1 MCLQG
6 TWPVP
11 NAIPLLPPWEGPAS
25 TPIHSPGRARDLGA
39 SGLPPEEPCDQSA
52 LFSEQAT
59 GRRGGVK
66 SAPGSQAEKVSSL
79 GKDWHKF
86 CLKCERCSKTLT
98 PGGHAEHDGKP
109 FCHKPCYATLFGPK
123 GVNIG
128 GAGSYIYEKPL
139 AEGPQVTGP
148 IEVPTARP
156 EERKASGPP
165 KGPSRASSVTTFT
178 GEPNTCPRCSKKVY
192 FAEKVTSLGKDWHRP
207 CLRCE
212 RCGKT
217 LTPGGHAE
225 HDGQPYCHKPCYGI
239 LFGPKGVNTG
249 AVGSYIYDRDPEGKV
264 QP

>member
-1 MCLQG
+1 MR
-6 TWPVP
+6 PVFWGS
-11 NAIPLLPPWEGPAS
+11 ARGSADAS
-25 TPIHSPGRARDLGA
+25 RFLGRRRAGRGRAWLY
-39 SGLPPEEPCDQSA
+39 A
-52 LFSEQAT
+52 L
-59 GRRGGVK
+59 
-66 SAPGSQAEKVSSL
+66 
-79 GKDWHKF
+79 
-86 CLKCERCSKTLT
+86 
-98 PGGHAEHDGKP
+98 
-109 FCHKPCYATLFGPK
+109 
-123 GVNIG
+123 
-128 GAGSYIYEKPL
+128 
-139 AEGPQVTGP
+139 
-148 IEVPTARP
+148 
-156 EERKASGPP
+156 
-165 KGPSRASSVTTFT
+165 ASSVTTFT

>member
-1 MCLQG
+1 M
-6 TWPVP
+6 
-11 NAIPLLPPWEGPAS
+11 AS
-25 TPIHSPGRARDLGA
+25 KCPK
-39 SGLPPEEPCDQSA
+39 CDKTVY
-52 LFSEQAT
+52 F
-59 GRRGGVK
+59 
-66 SAPGSQAEKVSSL
+66 AEKVSSL

-86 CLKCERCSKTLT
+86 CLKCERCNKTLT

-128 GAGSYIYEKPL
+128 GAGSYIYDKPQI
-139 AEGPQVTGP
+139 EGQTAPGP
-148 IEVPTARP
+148 IEHPVKV
-156 EERKASGPP
+156 EERKVNAAPP
-165 KGPSRASSVTTFT
+165 KGPSKASSVTTFT
-178 GEPNTCPRCSKKVY
+178 GEPNMCPRCGKRVY

-212 RCGKT
+212 RCSKT

-249 AVGSYIYDRDPEGKV
+249 AVGSYIYDKDPEAKN